1 MKSISTGR
9 LTLIPLTHKQLK
21 SGLYSLNE
29 LSASVGVHLVGSL
42 FEGVVERAVRMKLEK
57 MKKVPPAQ
65 HPWFTYWLIVINE
78 EKIGAGMVGFKG
90 IPNANG
96 EVEIGYGIDPFFQR
110 RGYMSEA
117 VEAMIKWAFSHP
129 ECQVITAT
137 AVLVDNFASQK
148 VLLRN
153 GFSEIDQDEK
163 GINFRLERSKLL
175 ESTS

>member
-1 MKSISTGR
+1 M
-9 LTLIPLTHKQLK
+9 
-21 SGLYSLNE
+21 YSLND
-29 LSASVGVHLVGSL
+29 LSASVGVNLVSSL
-42 FEGVVERAVRMKLEK
+42 FDGIVNRAVRMKLEK
-57 MKKVPPAQ
+57 MKKVPPALY
-65 HPWFTYWLIVINE
+65 PWYTYWLIVVNE

-90 IPNANG
+90 IPNADG
-96 EVEIGYGIDPFFQR
+96 SVEIGYGIDPFFQR

-117 VEAMIKWAFSHP
+117 VEAMIKWAFTHP

-137 AVLVDNFASQK
+137 SVLVDNFASQK

-153 GFSEIDQDEK
+153 GFVETGQDEK